1 MYREQT
7 TGTKQTNS
15 STVFHSERFR
25 QYLPCLG
32 LKASPNPAV
41 VVVVEEAELFTVDFG
56 SSFFLSSFVGE
67 AVSEKFFSIK
77 RKRQNMRRLEIM
89 LNQLELLTPVS

>member
-25 QYLPCLG
+25 QYLPGLG

-41 VVVVEEAELFTVDFG
+41 VVVAETELVTVDLG
-56 SSFFLSSFVGE
+56 SSFSGS
-67 AVSEKFFSIK
+67 SEKVIG
-77 RKRQNMRRLEIM
+77 
-89 LNQLELLTPVS
+89 LTLRPATIGKLAATLCT